1 MEGVPG
7 YISGVKTESLMKNG
21 NHVQRLLGF
30 PAAILFMV
38 VCLPLA
44 GGAGFGAVQDL
55 AGRYQGFWTN
65 TTFGSTG
72 KAVIDIQLAGT
83 NATILFDM
91 DGYVFGAMDPP
102 LISMPGLVQ
111 GSQILI
117 DNHGTGMFGS
127 ISGTIDSANGTF
139 SAVLGDI
146 PGGGIQRVTATGTI
160 GGGRISLDYEVTFPG
175 PASPTNPAHGVMVAT
190 SASPFKITRI
200 YRDSTVVVVE
210 WSGGP
215 QPCQVQTRS
224 NVAAGAWINHGAPA
238 AGYTARVPMDPAGKG
253 FIRIVGQ

>member
-1 MEGVPG
+1 
-7 YISGVKTESLMKNG
+7 MKNC
-21 NHVQRLLGF
+21 NRVQRLLCS
-30 PAAILFMV
+30 PAAILFLV
-38 VCLPLA
+38 VCLSFA
-44 GGAGFGAVQDL
+44 GGTGFGAVQDL

-65 TTFGSTG
+65 ITFGSTG
-72 KAVIDIQLAGT
+72 KAVIEIQMAGA

-111 GSQILI
+111 GGQILI

-139 SAVLGDI
+139 SAALGDI
-146 PGGGIQRVTATGTI
+146 PGGGIQRVTAAGTI

-175 PASPTNPAHGVMVAT
+175 PASPTNPARGVMVAT
-190 SASPFKITRI
+190 SAPPFKITRI
-200 YRDSTVVVVE
+200 YRDGTGVVVE

-215 QPCQVQTRS
+215 QPCQVQTRT
-224 NVAAGAWINHGAPA
+224 NVAAGAWINHGASV
-238 AGYTARVPMDPAGKG
+238 AGYTARVPLDPGGKG
-253 FIRIVGQ
+253 FIRIAGQ